1 MGEAT
6 LSSVSKMSKDAF
18 FGLLCGLAQRL
29 YYGNDDATDELLKTE
44 LYHSASD
51 AEFSKLV
58 SKATTVLKTLAASN
72 MDWTQLEAFLTS
84 QTKRQEGGLTHEQAE
99 CTSRF
104 WRNYRARVRAS
115 VVDQSRWNHG
125 LDSCSW
131 RVDLEGPTAQV
142 SVGQLQFQLGRTE
155 LETLLQNIAGIQ
167 VALDK
172 HCPRA
177 K

>member
-1 MGEAT
+1 
-6 LSSVSKMSKDAF
+6 MSKEAF
-18 FGLLCGLAQRL
+18 FGLLSGLAQRL
-29 YYGNDDATDELLKTE
+29 YYSNPDVTDELLKNE
-44 LYHSASD
+44 LYPSLSD
-51 AEFSKLV
+51 EHFSKLV
-58 SKATTVLKTLAASN
+58 SKATTVLRTLAASN

-84 QTKRQEGGLTHEQAE
+84 QTKRQEGGLTQEQAE

-104 WRNYRARVRAS
+104 WRNHRARVRAS
-115 VVDQSRWNHG
+115 VVAQSRWNPG

-142 SVGQLQFQLGRTE
+142 ALGEVQFQMGKQE
-155 LETLLQNIAGIQ
+155 LESLLKSIAAVQ

>member
-1 MGEAT
+1 
-6 LSSVSKMSKDAF
+6 MSKEAF
-18 FGLLCGLAQRL
+18 FGLLSGLAQRL
-29 YYGNDDATDELLKTE
+29 YYGNSEVTDALLKNE
-44 LYHSASD
+44 LYPSLSD
-51 AEFSKLV
+51 EQFSKLV

-84 QTKRQEGGLTHEQAE
+84 QTKRQEGGLTGEQAE

-104 WRNYRARVRAS
+104 WRNHRARVRAS
-115 VVDQSRWNHG
+115 VVAQSRWNPG
-125 LDSCSW
+125 LESCSW

-142 SVGQLQFQLGRTE
+142 SLGELQFQMGKPE
-155 LETLLQNIAGIQ
+155 LESLLGSIAAVQ